1 MEIISH
7 VAHKC
12 REKAITDV
20 RLIVRYYII
29 YVSYLNCGL
38 ALYIREDAAVV
49 FVPQRLNDEL
59 TRQTSSLQ
67 EKFLSS

>member
-1 MEIISH
+1 MEIMSH
-7 VAHKC
+7 VPHKC

-20 RLIVRYYII
+20 HLIVRYYNI

-38 ALYIREDAAVV
+38 VSYIREDAAVV